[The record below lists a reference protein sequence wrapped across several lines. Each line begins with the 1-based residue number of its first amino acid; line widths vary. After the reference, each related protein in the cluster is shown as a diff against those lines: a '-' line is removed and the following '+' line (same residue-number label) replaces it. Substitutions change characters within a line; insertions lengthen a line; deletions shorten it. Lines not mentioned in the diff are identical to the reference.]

1 MDRNAV
7 VWFEIYVLEKLVD
20 PGPGVSEMW
29 AFWQTRQ
36 PRRHRRTREDG
47 RCSLRDGRR
56 HHLFLMPGLRR

>member
-29 AFWQTRQ
+29 AL
-36 PRRHRRTREDG
+36 H
-47 RCSLRDGRR
+47 S
-56 HHLFLMPGLRR
+56 